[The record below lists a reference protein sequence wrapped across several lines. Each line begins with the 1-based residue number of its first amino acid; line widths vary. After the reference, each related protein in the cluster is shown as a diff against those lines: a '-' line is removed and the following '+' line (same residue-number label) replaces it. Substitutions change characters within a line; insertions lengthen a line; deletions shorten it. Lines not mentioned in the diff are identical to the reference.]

1 MTFIVLTTLNSF
13 PTLQMQLLL
22 IFSLIQQCLLL
33 TSQPYETTL
42 LNLLSFFNEISVS
55 IYLYLTLLLSDYLE
69 SQLISTDDGTQLLTV
84 RTHVA
89 WILTLLLSSVIL
101 INCLY
106 VLVMKLLDV
115 GRFIRERINSKETE
129 MSHSQIVKMKPICLP
144 N

>member
-1 MTFIVLTTLNSF
+1 
-13 PTLQMQLLL
+13 MQLLL
-22 IFSLIQQCLLL
+22 IFSLIYQCLLL

-69 SQLISTDDGTQLLTV
+69 SQLISTDVGTQLLTV
-84 RTHVA
+84 RTHLA

-115 GRFIRERINSKETE
+115 ARFIRERINSKETE